1 MTCLCRREYEHIR
14 RGDIPDAAFAWLE
27 TLASQRKS
35 GEKEFL
41 RHHGKS
47 LQVRNFV
54 GILETPDGTCIEILP
69 KTADTASPEADR
81 ALLWKM
87 LHVVN
92 DMPFHETADA
102 ALEKRQGSL
111 LEILVARF
119 LQEVSRIVHRGIR
132 SDYVRVTAETA
143 FIKGRLRVAQ
153 QIRQPLSR
161 QHRFQIEYD
170 CFLPNRAENRLI
182 KSALQYVTKS
192 SRHLDNQRLA
202 RELLFAFDSIP
213 TSTQINA
220 DFSRWSS
227 QRDMVHYRAAKP
239 WVELILLR
247 EAPWF
252 LQGKWQGISLL
263 FPMEKLFERYV
274 AARLRQKLNQSY
286 SLVEQSSKHS
296 LIAKHESKALF
307 QLKPDMCIREGG
319 NTRLVLDAKW
329 KRLDVHADK
338 YGLSQA
344 DFYQLFAYGKKY
356 LSGGIGEMLLIYP
369 KTGRFSQILPPFHF
383 DHQHQLT
390 VWVVPFCLE
399 TDELLLAGKTNAQP
413 FFTHGVTDEHH

>member
-1 MTCLCRREYEHIR
+1 MTYFCLREYAHIR
-14 RGDIPDAAFAWLE
+14 RGDVSDAAFAWLE
-27 TLASQRKS
+27 TLANQRKS

-69 KTADTASPEADR
+69 KTADTASPENDR
-81 ALLWKM
+81 RLLWKM
-87 LHVVN
+87 LHVVH
-92 DMPFHETADA
+92 DLPFHEATDA
-102 ALEKRQGSL
+102 ALEKHQGSL

-132 SDYVRVTAETA
+132 SDYVRITAEAA

-182 KSALQYVTKS
+182 KAALQYVTKS
-192 SRHLDNQRLA
+192 SRHLNNQRLA

-213 TSTQINA
+213 SSHQVKA
-220 DFSRWSS
+220 DFSRWST
-227 QRDMVHYRAAKP
+227 QRDMVYYRAAKP
-239 WVELILLR
+239 WVELILVR
-247 EAPWF
+247 ETPWF

-274 AARLRQKLNQSY
+274 AARLRQKLKHPY

-296 LIAKHESKALF
+296 LIDQHGTKALF
-307 QLKPDMCIREGG
+307 QLKPDMCIREGK
-319 NTRLVLDAKW
+319 NTCLVLDAKW
-329 KRLDVHADK
+329 KRLDTNADK

-344 DFYQLFAYGKKY
+344 DFYQLFAYGQKY
-356 LSGGIGEMLLIYP
+356 LSGIGEMLLIYP
-369 KTGRFSQILPPFHF
+369 KTEQFSQILSPFHF
-383 DHQHQLT
+383 DQQLT

-399 TDELLLAGKTNAQP
+399 TDALLLSGGKTNAQS
-413 FFTHGVTDEHH
+413 FFYSWGDK